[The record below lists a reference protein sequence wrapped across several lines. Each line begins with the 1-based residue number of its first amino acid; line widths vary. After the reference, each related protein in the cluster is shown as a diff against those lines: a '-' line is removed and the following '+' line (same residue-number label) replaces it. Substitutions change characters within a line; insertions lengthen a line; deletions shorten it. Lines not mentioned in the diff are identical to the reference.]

1 MELLLLIGGTLYV
14 AAIGF
19 FVMDRLGRFLD
30 EGGISPDWDG
40 TGEAQ
45 GAGQDPD
52 PPRQP
57 DFSLPQDSRGAFHK
71 K

>member
-1 MELLLLIGGTLYV
+1 MELLLLAGGTLYV

-30 EGGISPDWDG
+30 NGGISPGWDG
-40 TGEAQ
+40 AGEARD
-45 GAGQDPD
+45 AGQEPD

-57 DFSLPQDSRGAFHK
+57 APSIPQDHPSAFHK

>member
-1 MELLLLIGGTLYV
+1 MELLLLAGGAFYL

-30 EGGISPDWDG
+30 NGGISPDWDG

-45 GAGQDPD
+45 GAGQAPD
-52 PPRQP
+52 LPRQA
-57 DFSLPQDSRGAFHK
+57 DSSVPQDGPCAFQK